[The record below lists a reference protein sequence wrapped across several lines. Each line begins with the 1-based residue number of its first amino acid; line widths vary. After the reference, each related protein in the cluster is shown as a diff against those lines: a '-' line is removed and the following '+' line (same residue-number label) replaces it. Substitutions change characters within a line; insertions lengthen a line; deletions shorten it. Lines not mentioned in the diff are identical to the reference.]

1 MSIMRNINY
10 LKKMNVMGCSA
21 PDIFVTI
28 ETGLQAAGPALL
40 NLLTPGCTDIVKMK
54 LGRSPWHSRGIRS
67 LIKSAAAPFSLEAN
81 KFLYRIGYDTA
92 ERGLFYLMVADIAV
106 EFVTTWQSLAFAA
119 EQCPL
124 PSAGTAYG
132 YPAPIIYIPGSNGF
146 VHPTPQHN
154 VHGMAVG
161 LNGVTIFPGFQG
173 SVTFS
178 CQWDSWPIRGKGVS
192 ATTWITEDDTEIPIS
207 VSQTNFP
214 PSQPKNETVGH
225 LSFDTL
231 RNHIRKDYTFHVENT
246 GDTNAQIVG
255 GTYSV
260 VMSGHPTGVLPWGC
274 HLKKTSVPFL

>member
-1 MSIMRNINY
+1 MRNINY

-106 EFVTTWQSLAFAA
+106 EFVTTWQSLAFVA

-132 YPAPIIYIPGSNGF
+132 YMATFIYTPNQETLLGYN
-146 VHPTPQHN
+146 PQHN
-154 VHGMAVG
+154 VNGMAVG
-161 LNGVTIFPGFQG
+161 LNSIVIFPGFQG
-173 SVTFS
+173 SLTFNAVF
-178 CQWDSWPIRGKGVS
+178 DSWPIRGKGVS
-192 ATTWITEDDTEIPIS
+192 VNTWMTEDDSTIPIS
-207 VSQTNFP
+207 PSRTNDP
-214 PSQPKNETVGH
+214 PSQPKNEVVGH
-225 LSFDTL
+225 LSFDTTREL
-231 RNHIRKDYTFHVENT
+231 LRKDYYLHIQNS
-246 GDTNAQIVG
+246 GDENAQCVG

-260 VMSGHPTGVLPWGC
+260 AMSGHPTGVLPWGC